1 LLVIMT
7 PGPDLALI
15 TQLVLTYGRLRPA
28 VTAAAGMIT
37 AGVGQVR
44 LGMAGLATLL
54 AVSPALFTALR
65 WAGAGVLLFWAVRS
79 LSAALRPPAAGP
91 PPAVTDSRVFLRGLL
106 CTGSNPKVGIF
117 LMAFL
122 PQFVPADADPVAGV
136 ATLAVVYLSMG
147 LLWLLAWMNLVRRL
161 SHLLHAPMT
170 ARVADA
176 VIAGVFGFF
185 ALRLILE

>member
-1 LLVIMT
+1 MT

-15 TQLVLTYGRLRPA
+15 TQIVLTYGRLRPA
-28 VTAAAGMIT
+28 VSAAAGMIT
-37 AGVGQVR
+37 AGVGQVG
-44 LGMAGLATLL
+44 LGMAGLAALL

-65 WAGAGVLLFWAVRS
+65 WAGAAVLLFWAVRS
-79 LSAALRPPAAGP
+79 LSAAVRPPAAMPP
-91 PPAVTDSRVFLRGLL
+91 PPAVTDRRAFLRGLL

-122 PQFVPADADPVAGV
+122 PQFVPADVDPVVGV
-136 ATLAVVYLSMG
+136 ATLATLYLTMG

-161 SHLLHAPMT
+161 SHVLHTPVT
-170 ARVADA
+170 ARVADG